1 LPVAWLGRYRAATSR
16 ARRCLVRAILP
27 RHLVHGKGARKL
39 ASPLRPVPPAALTAR
54 VRGAANR
61 AAPAGTSGRKPTP
74 SFPLRVNPV
83 ALDAAEEAWVRAGVQ
98 RHLSRAAYWEA
109 AMQLVLWPE
118 FAPDWIEDLLAS
130 LADGGAL

>member
-1 LPVAWLGRYRAATSR
+1 RRSAAWLGRYRAATSR

-27 RHLVHGKGARKL
+27 RHLVHGKGAHKL
-39 ASPLRPVPPAALTAR
+39 ASALRPVPPAALTAR
-54 VRGAANR
+54 VRDRPAGR
-61 AAPAGTSGRKPTP
+61 SAGTSRRKPTP

-118 FAPDWIEDLLAS
+118 LAPDWIEALINEG
-130 LADGGAL
+130 ADR